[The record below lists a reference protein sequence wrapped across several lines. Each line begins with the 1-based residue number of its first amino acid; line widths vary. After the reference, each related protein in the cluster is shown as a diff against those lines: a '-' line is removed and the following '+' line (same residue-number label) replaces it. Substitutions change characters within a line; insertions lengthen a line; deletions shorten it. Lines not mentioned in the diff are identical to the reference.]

1 LARLDGPWFE
11 VANHFRKYIDG
22 ELPVSAI
29 QENCSVCGASFE
41 VTFRYQMEERDGGFA
56 FYCSQQCLQRSHGQ
70 GDADDSPQVTCD
82 ACAKRFA
89 LTLASQVLYAAG
101 RRRYACS
108 MECRRQLV
116 REAAGA
122 RLEQFTTAPA
132 APSPQPPE
140 EQEQERASRPSSESG
155 RRSSNGA
162 SSYAN
167 GWTRLERESSAEAA
181 RPVAGAAPSRP
192 SSPAKK
198 PTVERKAQRPTAV
211 AVPVVPT
218 PGRPKEAPP
227 APERTGWAPRRIAVF
242 NQKGGTGKTTTSV
255 NLAVGL
261 ADRGKRVL
269 LLDTDSQ
276 GNVAVS
282 LGTGGERSLYHVLV
296 MGLRVADVTHSVRPG
311 LDVLPS
317 NETLAAAELYLAGR
331 QQRDRVLAQR
341 LESSADEYDY
351 VIIDC
356 SPSLSL
362 MNQNALVFA
371 DSVLVPVC
379 CDYLSLV
386 GVRQVIKTVRNVN
399 RLLHHPLQIWGV
411 LPTFYDV
418 RAKICAEA
426 LETLRSHFGER
437 CLPPVRATTRLK
449 EAPAR
454 AQSIFEYAPTSH
466 GAGDYTTVVESVLAG
481 HPAVASSRAAA
492 DTAASTR
499 SNAPVP
505 TGALSH
511 AMDVAV

>member
-1 LARLDGPWFE
+1 M
-11 VANHFRKYIDG
+11 
-22 ELPVSAI
+22 SAI
-29 QENCSVCGASFE
+29 HENCSVCGTSFE
-41 VTFRYQMEERDGGFA
+41 VTFSYQMEERDGGFA
-56 FYCSQQCLQRSHGQ
+56 FYCSQDCLQRSHGE
-70 GDADDSPQVTCD
+70 GDADDNPQVTCD
-82 ACAKRFA
+82 GCAKRFA
-89 LTLASQVLYAAG
+89 LTLASQVFYAGG

-108 MECRRQLV
+108 MECRSQLV

-122 RLEQFTTAPA
+122 RLEQFTTDESACPESAEPAGRGAQSAPA
-132 APSPQPPE
+132 ATDSSK
-140 EQEQERASRPSSESG
+140 ERRGYE
-155 RRSSNGA
+155 
-162 SSYAN
+162 N
-167 GWTRLERESSAEAA
+167 GWTRLERESSTGSRDAA
-181 RPVAGAAPSRP
+181 RRSAPAAAAKVSRP
-192 SSPAKK
+192 TRRPKRASIS
-198 PTVERKAQRPTAV
+198 ERQPELGSAV

-218 PGRPKEAPP
+218 PGSNNSTSGKSSRP
-227 APERTGWAPRRIAVF
+227 TSWAPQRIAVF
-242 NQKGGTGKTTTSV
+242 NHKGGTGKTTTSV

-261 ADRGKRVL
+261 AERGKRVL

-296 MGLRVADVTHSVRPG
+296 MGLRVADVIHTVRPG

-341 LESSADEYDY
+341 LEPSAEDYDY

-449 EAPAR
+449 EAPSR
-454 AQSIFEYAPTSH
+454 AQSIFEYSPTSH
-466 GAGDYTTVVESVLAG
+466 GADDYTTVVERVLAG
-481 HPAVASSRAAA
+481 HPAGRTATAGQPRTSGYPASRVVSEQ
-492 DTAASTR
+492 
-499 SNAPVP
+499 
-505 TGALSH
+505 GH
-511 AMDVAV
+511 AQRTSMAG